1 MTIFW
6 KKNQYYFWKKSIFFQ
21 DTSKPVMLVL
31 KMIGIAWAF
40 QICYPFTI
48 YSIHVLI
55 CNLIWLIYFIF
66 LCWSAA
72 HQPHGSSALPNVT
85 IIVYEYHF
93 WTFFT
98 GGDIIPE
105 YSETSMKQCLYI
117 HSWIQDQIFY
127 HKTIILLMINGQK
140 FIRHNIFMYHFS

>member
-1 MTIFW
+1 MSPQGYCVKNVITWPSRPNLSSFW
-6 KKNQYYFWKKSIFFQ
+6 KFGHFRNIFYFLRDNLMFGF
-21 DTSKPVMLVL
+21 

-117 HSWIQDQIFY
+117 HSWIQDQFFF
-127 HKTIILLMINGQK
+127 H
-140 FIRHNIFMYHFS
+140 